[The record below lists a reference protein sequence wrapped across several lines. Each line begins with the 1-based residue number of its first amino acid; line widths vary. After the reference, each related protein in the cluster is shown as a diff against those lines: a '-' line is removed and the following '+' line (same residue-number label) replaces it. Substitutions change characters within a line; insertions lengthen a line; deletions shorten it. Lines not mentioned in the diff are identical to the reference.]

1 MGLRRRGL
9 RLLASLLLGL
19 WAGLAVVILVAYRP
33 GGPWDLLVA
42 CAAFIPVPIAAL
54 AVIWPPLVRPWRPAA
69 VIAWLGLAA
78 ALIVGPLLLLE
89 VRGLAAGG
97 RQSLLPSAEV
107 TYAWLLGLSA
117 TCLFAGLGVAASRR
131 SRDITSLDGL
141 VYALGLAG
149 LFIVGSAFV
158 FGGAALANELALRD
172 LDVGPSSFGPTDPD
186 LAPPAC
192 DAAVALGPSAEL
204 DVAAKASVDNVVIG
218 HARLAGVRQGLDESW
233 SGIMTSQYAA
243 GTAGYARI
251 GDEAWLQVGHD
262 GWQDVSP
269 DPFGM
274 RGPDQLTLDGP
285 MVATIMA
292 NPRPVAEDLGTEL
305 FDGARARHCRTAIDG
320 PTALAASL
328 PLRWLAGGGLLKPAH
343 RLAEWR
349 GYLDWWVFTDGQ
361 LGQATILINGYPGDA
376 WPRSGLQGSLEARLT
391 ALDRTANWEIRA
403 PVAQAGGS
411 AAPTPTPSGSAVGSP
426 STPSPS
432 AVEPPAVG
440 PPAAS
445 SPSVP

>member
-1 MGLRRRGL
+1 M
-9 RLLASLLLGL
+9 
-19 WAGLAVVILVAYRP
+19 
-33 GGPWDLLVA
+33 
-42 CAAFIPVPIAAL
+42 
-54 AVIWPPLVRPWRPAA
+54 
-69 VIAWLGLAA
+69 
-78 ALIVGPLLLLE
+78 
-89 VRGLAAGG
+89 
-97 RQSLLPSAEV
+97 
-107 TYAWLLGLSA
+107 
-117 TCLFAGLGVAASRR
+117 
-131 SRDITSLDGL
+131 
-141 VYALGLAG
+141 
-149 LFIVGSAFV
+149 
-158 FGGAALANELALRD
+158 
-172 LDVGPSSFGPTDPD
+172 
-186 LAPPAC
+186 AP
-192 DAAVALGPSAEL
+192 
-204 DVAAKASVDNVVIG
+204 G
-218 HARLAGVRQGLDESW
+218 HA
-233 SGIMTSQYAA
+233 T
-243 GTAGYARI
+243 
-251 GDEAWLQVGHD
+251 
-262 GWQDVSP
+262 
-269 DPFGM
+269 
-274 RGPDQLTLDGP
+274 
-285 MVATIMA
+285 VA
-292 NPRPVAEDLGTEL
+292 
-305 FDGARARHCRTAIDG
+305 